1 MSSYLIV
8 SALKVFIP
16 YLEIITLFI
25 FYLSFL
31 QIFIVYLPL
40 EFILFQILYLIE
52 QPRLYS
58 KYLLYPYNSSAL
70 WGLLSPLLY

>member
-16 YLEIITLFI
+16 YLEIIFLFI
-25 FYLSFL
+25 LYLSSL

-40 EFILFQILYLIE
+40 EFILYLPFKFHILLNNPAVIA
-52 QPRLYS
+52 
-58 KYLLYPYNSSAL
+58 NSVELEEDVLTKFVAVL
-70 WGLLSPLLY
+70 